1 MVFYCWP
8 RIPGT
13 TLPIPACAECGNV
26 VCAPYTGSY
35 CYQCLTDAYAADLPE
50 ITPPEPEPGGDAD
63 FDESEAAYYD
73 GLNWAFTRW
82 CERGGM

>member
-1 MVFYCWP
+1 MVVYLWP

-13 TLPIPACAECGNV
+13 TLPIPACADCGNV

-35 CYQCLTDAYAADLPE
+35 CYQCLTDAYAADLPDL
-50 ITPPEPEPGGDAD
+50 TPSEPEDL
-63 FDESEAAYYD
+63 DESAYYD